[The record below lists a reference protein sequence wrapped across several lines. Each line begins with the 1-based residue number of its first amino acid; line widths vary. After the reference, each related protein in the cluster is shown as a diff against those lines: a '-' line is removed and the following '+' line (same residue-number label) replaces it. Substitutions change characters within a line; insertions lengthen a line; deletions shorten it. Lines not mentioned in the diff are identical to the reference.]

1 MIRFTESGMEFEFAE
16 DNCFRIEEDP
26 LVKRSQCKS
35 TSNNMAC
42 ECISFIEGHHCFIE
56 AKRSV
61 PRKADGK
68 VGVVS
73 LNGAPLPKT
82 WEIYDNYQHFLR
94 SICKKFIDSFYIL
107 QAISEGRHGRQRKE
121 DLSLKEKCVNLDRI
135 RFILII
141 NFPVEKNVEKQELV
155 TLTEALKNEMR
166 PFLKIWK
173 IHDSSVKVL
182 LPIDAKTKLNI
193 PISSCSN

>member
-1 MIRFTESGMEFEFAE
+1 M
-16 DNCFRIEEDP
+16 
-26 LVKRSQCKS
+26 
-35 TSNNMAC
+35 
-42 ECISFIEGHHCFIE
+42 
-56 AKRSV
+56 
-61 PRKADGK
+61 
-68 VGVVS
+68 
-73 LNGAPLPKT
+73 
-82 WEIYDNYQHFLR
+82 
-94 SICKKFIDSFYIL
+94 
-107 QAISEGRHGRQRKE
+107 
-121 DLSLKEKCVNLDRI
+121 SLKEKCVNLDRI

-193 PISSCSN
+193 PIIE

>member
-1 MIRFTESGMEFEFAE
+1 MIRFTESGMDFEFAE
-16 DNCFRIEEDP
+16 DNCFRIEEDS
-26 LVKRSQCKS
+26 LVKGSQCKS

-42 ECISFIEGHHCFIE
+42 ECVSFINGHHCFIE

-68 VGVVS
+68 ISDVLLKGH
-73 LNGAPLPKT
+73 PLPKS
-82 WEIYDNYQHFLR
+82 WEVYDNYQNFLR
-94 SICKKFIDSFYIL
+94 SISKKFIDSFHIL
-107 QAISEGRHGRQRKE
+107 RAIAEGRQGRQRLEELPLNVK
-121 DLSLKEKCVNLDRI
+121 SVNLDKL

-141 NFPVEKNVEKQELV
+141 NFPGEKNIEKQELV

-166 PFLKIWK
+166 PFLNVWK

-182 LPIDAKTKLNI
+182 LPTDAKTKLNI
-193 PISSCSN
+193 PII

>member
-1 MIRFTESGMEFEFAE
+1 MIRFTESGMDFEFAE

-26 LVKRSQCKS
+26 LVKGKPSKS

-42 ECISFIEGHHCFIE
+42 ECVSFINNHHCFIE

-61 PRKADGK
+61 PRKTDDSVEDVK
-68 VGVVS
+68 
-73 LNGAPLPKT
+73 LNGHPLPKT

-94 SICKKFIDSFYIL
+94 SISKKFIDSFHIL
-107 QAISEGRHGRQRKE
+107 RAIAEGRQGRHRLEELPLKDKNV
-121 DLSLKEKCVNLDRI
+121 DLDKL

-141 NFPVEKNVEKQELV
+141 NFPEDKYINKQDLV

-166 PFLKIWK
+166 PFLRIWN
-173 IHDSSVKVL
+173 IHDSSIKIVL
-182 LPIDAKTKLNI
+182 PTDAKTKLNI
-193 PISSCSN
+193 PLI